1 MIGSSSGST
10 RKISTD
16 DLQQEI
22 INQLPSNILNV
33 DPLANEKV
41 MSEKPIQWVT
51 GMMEMPSDPLN
62 RIKTMELMIQE
73 REIEIQEGTD
83 PEGMMTRFLN
93 GDRKVISRG
102 PRGNYKGPI
111 NTRIAKGEYS

>member
-1 MIGSSSGST
+1 
-10 RKISTD
+10 
-16 DLQQEI
+16 
-22 INQLPSNILNV
+22 
-33 DPLANEKV
+33 
-41 MSEKPIQWVT
+41 
-51 GMMEMPSDPLN
+51 MMEMPSDPEN

-83 PEGMMTRFLN
+83 PDCMMTRFLN

-111 NTRIAKGEYS
+111 NTRIGKGEYA